1 MADLPASPAPA
12 PAPAPSPVAEY
23 PLTYYSAS
31 AELPPCTAPLRGRT
45 RADVCVVGSG
55 IAGCSAALALAERG
69 YRVVL
74 LEAQRVGWGAS
85 GRSGGQVIHGLAV
98 EQDDLERLI
107 GREDALRMWRISI
120 EGLALLRQRIA
131 VHQIACDWTDGQMYV
146 AIKPRQW
153 RALQAWQEQLAG
165 RYAYAS
171 TRLLER
177 QELRETLGT
186 QRYLGALHDSNS
198 GHLHPLRYTLGLARA
213 ASAAGVQIHEQSEV
227 KAYGNTAGGLD
238 VITDLGVVSCSQL
251 LFAGNAWLGATVP
264 ALARKL
270 MTIASYIVATEP
282 LGQHRARQLIA
293 NNAAVCDTNWILD
306 YFRRS
311 SDHRLLFG
319 GRVNYS
325 GVNLRAI
332 APITAR
338 RMLAVFPQLAGTR
351 IDYAWGCLID
361 ITRSRAPNFGRLAPN
376 VYFLQG
382 FCGHG
387 LALAG
392 IAGELVAEAIAGT
405 RERFDVF
412 ARLPHRDFPGGPLR
426 RPVLAL
432 AMLWYRLRDLL

>member
-1 MADLPASPAPA
+1 MTDT
-12 PAPAPSPVAEY
+12 VY
-23 PLTYYSAS
+23 PPTYYAAS
-31 AELPPCTAPLRGRT
+31 AELPPPCPPLQGRSS
-45 RADVCVVGSG
+45 ADVCIVGAG

-74 LEAQRVGWGAS
+74 LEAERVGWGAS

-98 EQDDLERLI
+98 EQPDLERLA
-107 GREDALRMWRISI
+107 GREAALALWRISL
-120 EGLALLRQRIA
+120 EGLSLLKQRIERYR
-131 VHQIACDWTDGQMYV
+131 IACDWVDGHMYT

-153 RALQAWQEQLAG
+153 RSLRVWQDELAS
-165 RYAYAS
+165 RYGYPS

-177 QELRETLGT
+177 QELCALLGT
-186 QRYLGALHDSNS
+186 QRYLGGLYDTNS
-198 GHLHPLRYTLGLARA
+198 GHLHPLRYTLGLAQA
-213 ASAAGVQIHEQSEV
+213 ARAAGVAIYEASRVCGYARTSATVEV
-227 KAYGNTAGGLD
+227 STAAGA
-238 VITDLGVVSCSQL
+238 VICSHL

-264 ALARKL
+264 VLARKL
-270 MTIASYIVATEP
+270 MTIASYIIATEP
-282 LGQHRARQLIA
+282 LGEQRARELIA

-332 APITAR
+332 APTTAR

-361 ITRSRAPNFGRLAPN
+361 ITRNRAPHFGRLEPN

-387 LALAG
+387 VALAG

-405 RERFDVF
+405 AERLDVF
-412 ARLPHRDFPGGPLR
+412 ARLPHRDFPGGTELR
-426 RPVLAL
+426 RPLLAL